1 MIWQDLVFLAG
12 SVFSIFCLAP
22 TLRDMDARVPLATS
36 LPSMT
41 IGWVY
46 ALTFFSL
53 GMTFSGLGSL
63 AAGSM
68 WSLIAVLRSPS
79 SDGPR
84 LTRRDELVLFVND
97 VRRWFGSVRSGSH
110 VDERYVLE

>member
-22 TLRDMDARVPLATS
+22 TLRDMNARVPLATS

-41 IGWVY
+41 IGWIY
-46 ALTFFSL
+46 AMTFFSL
-53 GMTFSGLGSL
+53 GMSFSGLGSL
-63 AAGSM
+63 AAGTM

-79 SDGPR
+79 SDGPQ
-84 LTRRDELVLFVND
+84 LTRRDELVLFVTD
-97 VRRWFGSVRSGSH
+97 VRRWFESVRSGSRI
-110 VDERYVLE
+110 DDRYVLD